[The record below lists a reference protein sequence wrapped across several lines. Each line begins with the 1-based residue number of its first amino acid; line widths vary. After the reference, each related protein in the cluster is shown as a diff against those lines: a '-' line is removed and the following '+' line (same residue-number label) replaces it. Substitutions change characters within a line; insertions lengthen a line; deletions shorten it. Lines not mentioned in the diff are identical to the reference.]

1 MLPMMMMMKM
11 VMTAAIMFFYAVA
24 QCVCVCRFVPT
35 AKQDEHGFEK
45 VKMDNSVIC
54 TLERITNGCTKLGT
68 GELAMWNGRC
78 TFTPPGEMRLSHK
91 RSIIYLRH
99 TSVCETVVACLKH
112 ATRQI
117 KYGDV

>member
-45 VKMDNSVIC
+45 VKMDN
-54 TLERITNGCTKLGT
+54 ERHLY
-68 GELAMWNGRC
+68 A
-78 TFTPPGEMRLSHK
+78 
-91 RSIIYLRH
+91 
-99 TSVCETVVACLKH
+99 
-112 ATRQI
+112 
-117 KYGDV
+117 

>member
-1 MLPMMMMMKM
+1 M
-11 VMTAAIMFFYAVA
+11 
-24 QCVCVCRFVPT
+24 CVCRFAST

-45 VKMDNSVIC
+45 VKMDNGVIC
-54 TLERITNGCTKLGT
+54 TLELITYIDVGIETCGNNGSV
-68 GELAMWNGRC
+68 WNGRC
-78 TFTPPGEMRLSHK
+78 TFTPPGEMRVSHK